1 MPIRGLPE
9 NLVGE
14 RLVQVSDLHIGP
26 QVDSDYLLRVLRT
39 VRELEP
45 AFVVY
50 TGDFITAK
58 SSIDDNARR
67 VFGQLVQGSLGTFG
81 ILGNHDYG
89 RGWKSFDVAEE
100 VVSLSANAGVA
111 ILRNQVAK
119 VSGLSV
125 LGFDDLWAERFS
137 LSEGLAQLQLNEP
150 CVAMVHNPDAV
161 DEPGW
166 DDFRGWILSGHTHGG
181 QCKPPFL
188 DPPLLPV
195 RNRRYTSGE
204 FELSGER
211 RLYISRG
218 VGHLIRVRFN
228 ARPEITVF
236 ELERESDNGPRSV

>member
-1 MPIRGLPE
+1 MPIRGLPA
-9 NLVGE
+9 NLVGA
-14 RLVQVSDLHIGP
+14 RLIQVSDLHIGP

-45 AFVVY
+45 AIVVY
-50 TGDFITAK
+50 TGDFVTAE
-58 SSIDDNARR
+58 SSIDNIARW
-67 VFGQLVQGSLGTFG
+67 VFDKLVQGSLGTFG

-89 RGWKSFDVAEE
+89 RGWESFDVAEE
-100 VVSLSANAGVA
+100 VVSLSAKAGVT
-111 ILRNQVAK
+111 ILRNQVAN
-119 VSGLSV
+119 VGGLSV
-125 LGFDDLWAERFS
+125 LGFDDLWAEQFS

-166 DDFRGWILSGHTHGG
+166 GNFRGWILSGHTHGG

-236 ELERESDNGPRSV
+236 ELERESDNGERSV